1 MMNNFKRWLL
11 IFSASFTLYEVLW
24 FVIELQF
31 TTFSINWAETGW
43 DAFMCMIFTSVVFG
57 INSFFCKIQK
67 RTLRT
72 NSLGSSRT
80 IVE

>member
-57 INSFFCKIQK
+57 INSFF
-67 RTLRT
+67 
-72 NSLGSSRT
+72 GA
-80 IVE
+80 V